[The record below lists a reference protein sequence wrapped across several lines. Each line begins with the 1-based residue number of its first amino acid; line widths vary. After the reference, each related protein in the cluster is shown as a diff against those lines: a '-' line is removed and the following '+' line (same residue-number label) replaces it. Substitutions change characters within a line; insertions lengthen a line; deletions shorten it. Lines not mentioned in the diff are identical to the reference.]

1 MDRYSQFGLRGD
13 EDDLFRR
20 AVRDGFKR
28 AGLGNDRLTQ
38 ALEWFRDSVRP
49 GMDEAKLTESFNEFA
64 ASKGWPAEQLTAA
77 VAVYGAVRDQGPA
90 AVLAPA
96 PSPEED
102 VATIG
107 RADELLRT
115 NADAYWRDHDLHE
128 AVLEARERQQAAP
141 PPEPGIDPYAIERR
155 IAEGDVDKF
164 ARMMREE
171 PGKYGARPSCSGSTM
186 TRSRPRSRKRRP
198 ARRPHR
204 CPRPPLPWSRPRSSP
219 RRRSPPNRSSRRP
232 RKSGERVAP
241 PKGTCDYEG
250 QLNFVVLCHSSCPAN

>member
-171 PGKYGARPSCSGSTM
+171 PGKYWGSPELQ
-186 TRSRPRSRKRRP
+186 RQHHDAIEASLQEAP
-198 ARRPHR
+198 ASP
-204 CPRPPLPWSRPRSSP
+204 PPAPVPAAAPAMQPGPVVASPPLAA
-219 RRRSPPNRSSRRP
+219 
-232 RKSGERVAP
+232 E
-241 PKGTCDYEG
+241 
-250 QLNFVVLCHSSCPAN
+250 PAKP

>member
-49 GMDEAKLTESFNEFA
+49 GMDQAQLAVSFNEFA
-64 ASKGWPAEQLTAA
+64 ASKGWPAEHLTAA

-90 AVLAPA
+90 AVMSPA
-96 PSPEED
+96 PTSEED
-102 VATIG
+102 VAMIA
-107 RADELLRT
+107 RADELLRS
-115 NADAYWRDHDLHE
+115 NPEGYWRDHELQE
-128 AVLEARERQQAAP
+128 AVLEARERQEAAP
-141 PPEPGIDPYAIERR
+141 AASPSVDTYAIERR

-171 PGKYGARPSCSGSTM
+171 PGKYWGSPELQ
-186 TRSRPRSRKRRP
+186 RQHHDAIEASLKEAP
-198 ARRPHR
+198 A
-204 CPRPPLPWSRPRSSP
+204 
-219 RRRSPPNRSSRRP
+219 SPPP
-232 RKSGERVAP
+232 APVPAAAPVMQPTPLVAA
-241 PKGTCDYEG
+241 
-250 QLNFVVLCHSSCPAN
+250 PALAAEPVKP

>member
-1 MDRYSQFGLRGD
+1 MDRYTQFGLRGD

-20 AVRDGFKR
+20 AVRDGFRR

-49 GMDEAKLTESFNEFA
+49 GMDEAKLTESFNQFA

-102 VATIG
+102 AATVA

-141 PPEPGIDPYAIERR
+141 PAEPAIEPYAIERR

-171 PGKYGARPSCSGSTM
+171 PGKYWGSPELQ
-186 TRSRPRSRKRRP
+186 RQHHDAIAASIQEAP
-198 ARRPHR
+198 ASP
-204 CPRPPLPWSRPRSSP
+204 PPAPVPAAVPAIQPVPVVASPPL
-219 RRRSPPNRSSRRP
+219 
-232 RKSGERVAP
+232 AP
-241 PKGTCDYEG
+241 E
-250 QLNFVVLCHSSCPAN
+250 PAVKP

>member
-1 MDRYSQFGLRGD
+1 MRPGGRGHGGLLHAGGPDRENSPPAHYISAMDRYTQFGLRGD

-38 ALEWFRDSVRP
+38 ALEWFRDRVRP
-49 GMDEAKLTESFNEFA
+49 GMDQAKLAESFNEFA

-90 AVLAPA
+90 AVMSPA
-96 PSPEED
+96 PTSEED
-102 VATIG
+102 TATIA

-115 NADAYWRDHDLHE
+115 NSDAYWRDHDLHE

-141 PPEPGIDPYAIERR
+141 APEPSVDTHAIERR

-171 PGKYGARPSCSGSTM
+171 PGKYWSSPELQRQHHDAIEASIQEA
-186 TRSRPRSRKRRP
+186 P
-198 ARRPHR
+198 ASP
-204 CPRPPLPWSRPRSSP
+204 PPAPVPAAAPVMQPVPVAASPPL
-219 RRRSPPNRSSRRP
+219 
-232 RKSGERVAP
+232 AP
-241 PKGTCDYEG
+241 EPVK
-250 QLNFVVLCHSSCPAN
+250 P

>member
-49 GMDEAKLTESFNEFA
+49 GMDQAQLAVSFNEFA
-64 ASKGWPAEQLTAA
+64 ASKGWPAEHLTAA

-90 AVLAPA
+90 AVMSPA
-96 PSPEED
+96 PTSEED
-102 VATIG
+102 VAMIA
-107 RADELLRT
+107 RADELLRS
-115 NADAYWRDHDLHE
+115 NPEGYWRDHELQE
-128 AVLEARERQQAAP
+128 AVLEARERQEAAP
-141 PPEPGIDPYAIERR
+141 AASPSVDTYAIERR

-171 PGKYGARPSCSGSTM
+171 PGKYWGSPELQ
-186 TRSRPRSRKRRP
+186 RQHHDAIEASLKEAP
-198 ARRPHR
+198 A
-204 CPRPPLPWSRPRSSP
+204 
-219 RRRSPPNRSSRRP
+219 SPPP
-232 RKSGERVAP
+232 APVPAAAPVMQPTPVVAA
-241 PKGTCDYEG
+241 
-250 QLNFVVLCHSSCPAN
+250 PALAAEPVKP